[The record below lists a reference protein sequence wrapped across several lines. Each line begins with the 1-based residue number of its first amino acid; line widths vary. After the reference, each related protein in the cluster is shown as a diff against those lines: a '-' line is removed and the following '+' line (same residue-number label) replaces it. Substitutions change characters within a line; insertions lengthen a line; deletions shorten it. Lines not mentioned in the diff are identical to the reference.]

1 MSTFSPSEI
10 KIYYSGASVI
20 SGAQADPTASL
31 GGNMSN
37 TEVPNTIL
45 MSLFDI
51 VSGSEVVS
59 GSDNYRAV
67 FVKNTN
73 NLITLE
79 AVKVY
84 FNSRTGYSNDLIYFG
99 LETPDGTGYSVQQI
113 ANESTAPSGMVW
125 YYPEDAASGIVVGD
139 ISPEEAFGVWFK
151 RQFVSTASGSG
162 SRNDWFTIVIEGQP
176 VS

>member
-20 SGAQADPTASL
+20 SGAQTDPDSSL
-31 GGNMSN
+31 GGNMSS
-37 TEVPNTIL
+37 TEVPSTAL

-73 NLITLE
+73 RLITLE
-79 AVKVY
+79 TAKVY

-99 LETPDGTGYSVQQI
+99 LETPTGTGYSIQQI
-113 ANESTAPSGMVW
+113 ASETTAPSGIVW
-125 YYPEDAASGIVVGD
+125 YYPEDASSGITVGD
-139 ISPEEAFGVWFK
+139 IGPEEAFGVWFK
-151 RQFVSTASGSG
+151 REFVSTASGSG
-162 SRNDWFTIVIEGQP
+162 SRDDWFTIVIEGR
-176 VS
+176 VI